1 LVKVLVPAKAGS
13 AAKPKPAAS
22 SESSIDPEAL
32 ANRMVMDV
40 MHSLFY
46 QAWLRQLRAVVCMLQ
61 IVCRCQRMRR
71 MHCGLLAGVLYRC
84 VNIQRQS

>member
-1 LVKVLVPAKAGS
+1 
-13 AAKPKPAAS
+13 
-22 SESSIDPEAL
+22 
-32 ANRMVMDV
+32 MVMDV

-84 VNIQRQS
+84 VNIQRQN